1 MPSAG
6 GGEEHPFAGEREFG
20 AADHLAFG
28 HLDVV
33 APPFGGAGV
42 PMTGQPWTTASQSF
56 SRPVAKRPGS
66 CSACTLT
73 PQSFRQPAGAGGEDP
88 GEAADD

>member
-20 AADHLAFG
+20 AADHLAFD

-33 APPFGGAGV
+33 DLPFDGGR
-42 PMTGQPWTTASQSF
+42 SSN
-56 SRPVAKRPGS
+56 
-66 CSACTLT
+66 
-73 PQSFRQPAGAGGEDP
+73 D
-88 GEAADD
+88 